1 MKKEEQDE
9 ALRTTG
15 NLLKVR
21 RESIGMSRSTLAMKV
36 GTTYE
41 SIRFYEEGRRAMRL
55 DRLFALLSALGIP
68 ANGLLSTCAVEQ
80 ISRRKTPPGASRYP
94 LQEGGKETNQPYS
107 PPPRGGC
114 RR

>member
-36 GTTYE
+36 DTTYE

-68 ANGLLSTCAVEQ
+68 ASGLLSRMEEDLHKTIQLATK
-80 ISRRKTPPGASRYP
+80 ISALSADEYRSLIQKIEALLEDG
-94 LQEGGKETNQPYS
+94 
-107 PPPRGGC
+107 
-114 RR
+114 

>member
-68 ANGLLSTCAVEQ
+68 ASGLLSRMEEDLHKTIQLATK
-80 ISRRKTPPGASRYP
+80 ISALSADEYRSLIQKIEALLEDG
-94 LQEGGKETNQPYS
+94 
-107 PPPRGGC
+107 
-114 RR
+114 

>member
-15 NLLKVR
+15 NLLKER

-55 DRLFALLSALGIP
+55 DRLFALMSALGIP
-68 ANGLLSTCAVEQ
+68 TNGLLSRMKEDL
-80 ISRRKTPPGASRYP
+80 RKTARLATRISALSADEYRS
-94 LQEGGKETNQPYS
+94 LIQKIEALLEEG
-107 PPPRGGC
+107 
-114 RR
+114 

>member
-15 NLLKVR
+15 NLLKER

-41 SIRFYEEGRRAMRL
+41 M
-55 DRLFALLSALGIP
+55 LSVTL
-68 ANGLLSTCAVEQ
+68 
-80 ISRRKTPPGASRYP
+80 
-94 LQEGGKETNQPYS
+94 
-107 PPPRGGC
+107 
-114 RR
+114 